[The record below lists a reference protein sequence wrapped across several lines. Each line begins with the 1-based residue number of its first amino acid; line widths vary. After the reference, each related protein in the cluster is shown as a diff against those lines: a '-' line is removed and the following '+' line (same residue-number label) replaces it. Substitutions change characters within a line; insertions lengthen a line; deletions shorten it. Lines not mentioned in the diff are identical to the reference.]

1 VTIKSLSPA
10 TRQRV
15 QSLVAYLALRFPDSS
30 LNEAFE
36 SVETDAVFLGINR
49 SAEGWL
55 FVGISGPAMGRA
67 KEGQL
72 SAIAEALRL
81 GAALGRASETERL
94 WIDVDGPTGYGLRV
108 TNKDDHSPEHGRPIT

>member
-15 QSLVAYLALRFPDSS
+15 ENLLAYIASSFPESS
-30 LNEAFE
+30 VDEAFE

-49 SAEGWL
+49 DDEGWL
-55 FVGISGPAMGRA
+55 FVGVSGPAMGRA

-72 SAIAEALRL
+72 SQIAEALHL
-81 GAALGRASETERL
+81 AAALGRASDTERI
-94 WIDVDGPTGYGLRV
+94 WIDVDGPTGYRLRA
-108 TNKDDHSPEHGRPIT
+108 TNKDDHSPELGRPIT